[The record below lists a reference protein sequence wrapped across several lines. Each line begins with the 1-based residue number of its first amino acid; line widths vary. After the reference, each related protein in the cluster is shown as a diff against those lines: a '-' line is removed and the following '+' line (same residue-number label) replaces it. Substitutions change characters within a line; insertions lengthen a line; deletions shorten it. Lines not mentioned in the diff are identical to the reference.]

1 MQLYLRTRTDTH
13 GSRTRKHA
21 GAHTFLEGPSC
32 RPMRIYAG
40 STVRDARGTSNPSS
54 LFVKIHSSGM
64 HASVS
69 MRGAPAPCVV
79 GARRRSTTRDVDN
92 LTMSETTRTSR
103 RIADA
108 RVSMGRMTR
117 VRGASVIRC
126 AVIPRPGASVSAG
139 LEIPS
144 YEHVREAYEKVTGG
158 VVRSRCTSSK
168 PLSDMTGMNLHLK
181 HEWEQATGSFKER
194 GARNA
199 LLALDAEQRR
209 RGVIAASA
217 GNHALALAYH
227 GRELG
232 IPVTVIMPS
241 IAPLTKIT
249 KCKKLGAR
257 VILEGDTIADAA
269 AYARANYVD
278 SGEKLKY
285 INGFDDFEI
294 IAGAGTVGIE
304 MLEDVRNADAV
315 VIPVGG
321 GGLIAGVALAIK
333 RLKPSCMVIG
343 VEPERCASM
352 TLALQAGEP
361 VKAPTTATLADG
373 LAVPTVGPRSFETV
387 KDLIDKI
394 VLVSESDIAVAMLRL
409 LENEKL
415 VQEGAGISGLA
426 ALLTNKLPELK
437 GKTVVVA
444 MCGGNI
450 DTSTLGYVLERGLV
464 SDGRLVRFSCVVP
477 DRPGGIAGLCNN
489 IAAVGA
495 SIKHINHERAWLQE
509 DSHSVLVDV
518 ECEVTNAE
526 MGELLYDEIS
536 TQYSMKTANFGPAN
550 RPRLAGG
557 RVIPANNDPVPTDD
571 ITHPVAACDMD
582 EECDV
587 VFEEIEEEAK

>member
-1 MQLYLRTRTDTH
+1 
-13 GSRTRKHA
+13 
-21 GAHTFLEGPSC
+21 
-32 RPMRIYAG
+32 MR
-40 STVRDARGTSNPSS
+40 
-54 LFVKIHSSGM
+54 
-64 HASVS
+64 
-69 MRGAPAPCVV
+69 
-79 GARRRSTTRDVDN
+79 
-92 LTMSETTRTSR
+92 ETTRTSR
-103 RIADA
+103 RVADA
-108 RVSMGRMTR
+108 RVSMRRGWATTR
-117 VRGASVIRC
+117 GRGAGVVRC
-126 AVIPRPGASVSAG
+126 AVIPRPGASVSGG

-477 DRPGGIAGLCNN
+477 DRPGGIAGLCNK

-526 MGELLYDEIS
+526 MGERLYDEIS
-536 TQYSMKTANFGPAN
+536 AQYSMKTANFGPAN

-557 RVIPANNDPVPTDD
+557 RVMPVNNDPVPTDD